1 MDIPQQDCTMS
12 ALAMRAFVS
21 SPPFRTS
28 ASSDEYD
35 EYLHDRES
43 SSSLE
48 DEDDCETVQV
58 VFNRIYVDP
67 LQDVMERIDSEA
79 GNVLR
84 TGRLTVQGEA
94 GGKGL
99 LHNIKIF

>member
-1 MDIPQQDCTMS
+1 MDTRQQDCTTS
-12 ALAMRAFVS
+12 AVAPRTFVG
-21 SPPFRTS
+21 SPPLRHNST
-28 ASSDEYD
+28 SSDEYD

-67 LQDVMERIDSEA
+67 LQDVMERIDAEA

-94 GGKGL
+94 GGKGYCP
-99 LHNIKIF
+99 